1 MIDSL
6 SRLAGVNHYFD
17 DIDLIRRT
25 ICADPARS
33 GESSVAF
40 RQALADKLH
49 DVLSED
55 EMDWMHRSYD
65 AVGLERAL
73 GMGET
78 RSSLASISAV
88 DIAAIVTAEGDVVY
102 FELSGAIDEYQRWS
116 GVQHLGS
123 HFLGHSSL
131 TIKIS
136 LFDHTQFSATAG
148 VYSMYEDIISG
159 NKSPDR
165 FVKLDRLP
173 LFGRDVQIGF
183 GGEDSQTFSTKYPA
197 AVDVLKSVGITLPTC
212 MTLVLSNLRAA
223 STTTDNIGGT
233 LGEICRLRQTVF
245 NTLIIGADT
254 VFHGLLQIINL
265 YIIAYD
271 RDTIPALE
279 SLRSM
284 EVNRVVIYTISTTKK
299 LPNNVHLLA
308 RNVGVGRADRQ
319 TTISFNSTS
328 VSNISIDNDETSY
341 DQLNKEIALL
351 ATNTPNTRLR
361 MLRLA
366 KLIREFNRRF
376 D

>member
-6 SRLAGVNHYFD
+6 SRLAGANHYFD

-55 EMDWMHRSYD
+55 EMDWMQRSYD

-78 RSSLASISAV
+78 RGSLASISAV

-116 GVQHLGS
+116 GVQRLGS
-123 HFLGHSSL
+123 HFLGHSNL

-136 LFDHTQFSATAG
+136 LFDHTQFSATTG

-197 AVDVLKSVGITLPTC
+197 ATAIFKSVGITLPAC
-212 MTLVLSNLRAA
+212 MMLVLSNLRA
-223 STTTDNIGGT
+223 SPTTTDIGGT

-245 NTLIIGADT
+245 NALTIGADT
-254 VFHGLLQIINL
+254 VFHGLRQIISLHICAFN
-265 YIIAYD
+265 
-271 RDTIPALE
+271 RDTLPAIE
-279 SLRSM
+279 SLSSTEIDRATIRS
-284 EVNRVVIYTISTTKK
+284 ISTAKK
-299 LPNNVHLLA
+299 LPSNVHLLT
-308 RNVGVGRADRQ
+308 RNVGIGRGDRQ
-319 TTISFNSTS
+319 TRISFHSTA
-328 VSNISIDNDETSY
+328 VSNISFDNDETPY
-341 DQLNKEIALL
+341 DLLNKEIALTV
-351 ATNTPNTRLR
+351 TNTPNTRLR
-361 MLRLA
+361 MLRFA
-366 KLIREFNRRF
+366 KLIQEFNRRF

>member
-6 SRLAGVNHYFD
+6 SRLAGANHYFD

-55 EMDWMHRSYD
+55 EMDWMQRSYD

-123 HFLGHSSL
+123 HFLGHSNL
-131 TIKIS
+131 MIKIS

-148 VYSMYEDIISG
+148 PYSIYEDTISG

-183 GGEDSQTFSTKYPA
+183 GGEDGQTFSTKYPA
-197 AVDVLKSVGITLPTC
+197 AVNVFKSVGITLPICTR
-212 MTLVLSNLRAA
+212 LVQANLRVAPTA
-223 STTTDNIGGT
+223 TDIGGT

-245 NTLIIGADT
+245 NGLTIGADT

-284 EVNRVVIYTISTTKK
+284 EVNRVVICTISTTKK

-328 VSNISIDNDETSY
+328 VSNISLDNDETPY